1 MAERLRLA
9 PALLLAAA
17 LALLPACS
25 HLTTRIGTPIASEPE
40 GLEDATLDRVLGE
53 LGAPTRLSAAP
64 RGGFFLFYESMVAQ
78 ERQIGLSIPIRWL
91 RYFKIAFGSG
101 RAERRQLV
109 VHVSES
115 GVVESLGGGAADQD
129 LGGGTGIQL
138 LVSVVPTVDIR
149 DLKEPAFQHAWGR
162 GLLARVPEGLN
173 RGSSLETGAS
183 GLEQRGTPT
192 RAGQHTL
199 EQRSSRSIWRRKR

>member
-1 MAERLRLA
+1 MTERLLLR

-17 LALLPACS
+17 LVFLPACS

-40 GLEDATLDRVLGE
+40 GLEGATLDRVLGE
-53 LGAPTRLSAAP
+53 LGAPSRLSAAP
-64 RGGFFLFYESMVAQ
+64 SGGFFLLYESIVA
-78 ERQIGLSIPIRWL
+78 EEHQIGLSIPVSWL

-109 VHVSES
+109 VRVSGR
-115 GVVESLGGGAADQD
+115 GVVESLGGEATDQD

-149 DLKEPAFQHAWGR
+149 DLREPAFQHAWGR

-173 RGSSLETGAS
+173 RGPSLETGAS

-199 EQRSSRSIWRRKR
+199 EQRSSRSVWRRKR